1 MFMCVCFQNLRS
13 AWYKGKI
20 LFLTVHPNTDIM
32 EGFDFGGSPHPILCG
47 LSRRGKFLY
56 ISYTLSGKI
65 NK

>member
-47 LSRRGKFLY
+47 LPRRGKFLT
-56 ISYTLSGKI
+56 SLTLFPGK
-65 NK
+65 